1 MENNFKNK
9 ITKIKALFTDEST
22 DKEKYEL
29 ILDLGRSLPPL
40 KLEAK
45 TNQNRVE
52 GCQSTTYLTGQYIKG
67 EMHFQ
72 AESDALISAGLAAL
86 LLKIYDQESPKT
98 ILQNP
103 PDFLKEVNLH
113 NILSPLRASSIG
125 QMYQKMCFLAKDY
138 LNKKT

>member
-1 MENNFKNK
+1 MKNNFKNK
-9 ITKIKALFTDEST
+9 IDKIKALFTKKST

-29 ILDLGRSLPPL
+29 ILDLGRSLTPL
-40 KLEAK
+40 KAEA
-45 TNQNRVE
+45 QIEPNRVE

-67 EMHFQ
+67 KMHFQ

-86 LLKIYDQESPKT
+86 LLKIYNQESPEI

-113 NILSPLRASSIG
+113 NILSPLRASGMG
-125 QMYQKMCFLAKDY
+125 QMYQKMCALSQNC
-138 LNKKT
+138 LKK